1 MDAIM
6 TIVDPIIQFF
16 RTPPF
21 LLGFIA
27 IVGLIAQKK
36 AVSEIIRGGFMAAFG
51 MFLITF
57 GVDVLVESI
66 LPVNQLAEGV
76 VDDPDAGGIGQES
89 YTEQY
94 GSTIGVAMV
103 LGFVLHVLIA
113 LFTKVKTIFLT
124 GHFLWWMPFIFVA
137 IGVGAGLPEWGL
149 IIWGAVLSALYW
161 SFMPYFLRPYSRAVL
176 GDDSFTLGHP
186 SAILALISG
195 TIAKY
200 VGNKEKSTE
209 DLNLPKGFSFFR
221 EISIMGA
228 LVIFITFLVTG
239 LGGGEAFFSNAYR
252 DAELT
257 DMALFP
263 YALEQGLQFGVG
275 LLILLY
281 GVRLLVNEIVP
292 AFEGISTK
300 IIKGAQPAYDAPLFF
315 NYKPNAVIIGFIVAM
330 ITSTI
335 FIIIFNAIGLFVVA
349 LIPLII
355 PSFFECGLASVMAEG
370 QGGLRGAVIGTFFAA
385 IFMVVILG
393 ISTYFFRETIQ
404 DWILIF
410 GGNDMSLW
418 GSITGGI
425 AELFS
430 GLFG

>member
-1 MDAIM
+1 MDFIM
-6 TIVDPIIQFF
+6 TIVNGIVEFF
-16 RTPPF
+16 QTPPF
-21 LLGFIA
+21 LLGFVA

-36 AVSEIIRGGFMAAFG
+36 PINEILRGGFMAAFG
-51 MFLITF
+51 MFIIEI
-57 GVDVLVESI
+57 GVDILIGSI
-66 LPVNQLAEGV
+66 GPLNDLYAGIVQ
-76 VDDPDAGGIGQES
+76 DPDAGGIGEAS

-94 GSTIGVAMV
+94 GSDIGLAMV
-103 LGFVLHVLIA
+103 IGFALHILIA

-137 IGVGAGLPEWGL
+137 VGVGVGMEGFSLVL
-149 IIWGAVLSALYW
+149 WGAVLSALYW

-195 TIAKY
+195 TVAKY
-200 VGNKEKSTE
+200 VGNTENSTE
-209 DLNLPKGFSFFR
+209 DINLPKSFSFFR

-228 LVIFITFLVTG
+228 LIMFITFIVSG
-239 LGGGEAFFSNAYR
+239 LFVGEGFGAIGV
-252 DAELT
+252 EQP
-257 DMALFP
+257 LFP
-263 YALEQGLQFGVG
+263 YALEQGLRFGVG
-275 LLILLY
+275 LLVLLY

-292 AFEGISTK
+292 AFEGISSK

-315 NYKPNAVIIGFIVAM
+315 NFKPNAVIIGFIVAM
-330 ITSTI
+330 ITTTV
-335 FIIIFNAIGLFVVA
+335 FIVLFNTIGLFPVFLV
-349 LIPLII
+349 PVII
-355 PSFFECGLASVMAEG
+355 PSFFEAGAASVIAEG
-370 QGGLRGAVIGTFFAA
+370 QGGMRGAIIGTFVASV
-385 IFMVVILG
+385 FMVLILG

-430 GLFG
+430 GVFN

>member
-1 MDAIM
+1 MDFLW
-6 TIVDPIIQFF
+6 TIVDGIILFF

-36 AVSEIIRGGFMAAFG
+36 PINEIIRGGFMAAFG
-51 MFLITF
+51 MFIISF
-57 GVDVLVESI
+57 GVDFLVDSI
-66 LPVNQLAEGV
+66 LPLNNLAAGIT
-76 VDDPDAGGIGQES
+76 DDPDAGGIGEAS

-94 GSTIGVAMV
+94 GSDIGLAMV
-103 LGFVLHVLIA
+103 LGFALHIA
-113 LFTKVKTIFLT
+113 IAFFTKVKTIFLT

-137 IGVGAGLPEWGL
+137 VGVGVGMEGAPLV
-149 IIWGAVLSALYW
+149 IWGAVLSALYW
-161 SFMPYFLRPYSRAVL
+161 SFMPYLLRPYSRAVI

-209 DLNLPKGFSFFR
+209 DIKLPESFSFFR

-228 LVIFITFLVTG
+228 IIMFITYLITG
-239 LGGGEAFFSNAYR
+239 LAS
-252 DAELT
+252 AEGFDT
-257 DMALFP
+257 DTALFP
-263 YALEQGLQFGVG
+263 FALEQGLLFGVG
-275 LLILLY
+275 LIILLT

-292 AFEGISTK
+292 AFEGISSK

-330 ITSTI
+330 VTSTI
-335 FIIIFNAIGLFVVA
+335 FILIFNAMNIFTVM

-370 QGGLRGAVIGTFFAA
+370 QGGLRGAVIGTFFAS

-393 ISTYFFRETIQ
+393 ISTYFFRDTIQ

-418 GSITGGI
+418 GSVTGGL
-425 AELFS
+425 AEF
-430 GLFG
+430 FEWIFN